1 MEKDGLQG
9 NSQIGRNVVEGW
21 MSRIPAQNSRN
32 KGDSKRRR
40 KGNGRKDPVIFAPYI
55 INWVQVFS

>member
-1 MEKDGLQG
+1 
-9 NSQIGRNVVEGW
+9 
-21 MSRIPAQNSRN
+21 MSRIPGQNSRN

-40 KGNGRKDPVIFAPYI
+40 KGNGRKDPVIFAPYL